1 MQTASLKPFLYL
13 TQTMHRLLQRQIKK
27 YYKEDNPSPE
37 FIALMDDISASYQ
50 SFDEDYK
57 RLERILELSSQEL
70 FKANNL
76 VNKEKDQ
83 IRQELAESYKKYEE
97 FDKAVTS
104 SFCVSTT
111 DVKGTILSVNQK
123 FCKASGYSENELVG
137 KNHNILSSG
146 YHTKKFW
153 QQLWGTLKKGEIWNG
168 EICNRRK
175 SGEIYWEATNIIPF
189 YNSHGELYQLMAIK
203 VDVTERKTA
212 EEEIKRLSLV
222 AQKTNNAIILIDTK
236 GIATWAN
243 PAFERITGFSIEEL
257 VGKDPGDLLKGAEP
271 NATQTPEAIKRL
283 YKAIAMGKS
292 FDDEIHAFKKSGEGY
307 WAAMSITPMFDDDE
321 VLTGFIV
328 LQNDIT
334 EKKRID
340 EELRVSEERWKYAL
354 SGNEDGMW
362 DWNLETNE
370 VFFSETWKKMLGY
383 ADHELPNE
391 LAEWEKRVHPDDLE
405 ATYEKVN
412 AHINGSAPYY
422 SSEHRLLCKN
432 GSYKWILDRGKI
444 IESIDIKGN
453 KRRRFI
459 GTHTDITAIKEAE
472 EKEKIAALIVKNS
485 PSILVRWKPNFKL
498 NIEYITQN
506 VSQLGYDAQ
515 EWIQN
520 NAAFTEFVHP
530 DDVKPTIQKV
540 LQSFKEK
547 AVRVSL
553 RFRMR
558 DSQGN
563 YHWID
568 SDNSIEWDAKRSKAI
583 HFQGII
589 TDITEKVEAEQKLT
603 ESETRF
609 RLLVQNSNDIT
620 TIIDA
625 GGHTIYE
632 SPSFYRTFNY
642 TEEEVIGKSI
652 FEFIHPEDV
661 DKASVELAK
670 GIERGGVS
678 DPIEFRLR
686 HRNGSWVNVE
696 SIGSNLLNTPGIN
709 GIVINS
715 RDITERKEAEE
726 KNKRL
731 QDFYEV
737 ILNRIPTDIVV
748 FDNKHRYLFAN
759 EVAIRDPE
767 KRAFVIGKDDYD
779 YCEQY
784 GRDKAIA
791 HNRRAIFNKV
801 AYSKQQIEFE
811 EPIDTSQGRIW
822 VLRRMSPLLNDKGEL
837 QNVIGF
843 GLDITERKMAEEKL
857 KESQE
862 RLSLAINAAK
872 LGIWDWNLET
882 GALLW
887 DKEMYSLFNLNPN
900 DFGGDYDAF
909 EKTLYPEDKQR
920 VFDSVQDTI
929 NGKQGDYSDTFRV
942 IGGGGEI
949 KYVAAISKL
958 YRNAIGKPIRMIGV
972 NFDVTESKLAEQR
985 ILKSQAEL
993 EEAQHIARVGSWEID
1008 MKTREVTWSREM
1020 RTIHEVDETF
1030 EPTLNNVHLFYTEDT
1045 RNAIIEAVK
1054 EALHNKTPF
1063 DIESQVITA
1072 KGNLLDVKTK
1082 GVPVIEHGRVPI
1094 LKGVFQDIS
1103 KEKEAERRLKE
1114 YTGDL
1119 ERINKELDQFA
1130 YIVSHDLK
1138 APLRAINNL
1147 SMWIEEDLEG
1157 KLAGETAHQFQLLRG
1172 RVSRLE
1178 DLINGILSYSRA
1190 GRIKVTPS
1198 KVDVTILVNSIL
1210 EMLSPPPH
1218 YKISLH
1224 GKFPVLNTE
1233 RIALEQVFSN
1243 LISNAIKYNGS
1254 NPKPTIDISCYDE
1267 GAWYKFEVADNG
1279 QGIEPEYHDKI
1290 FVIFQTLEARD
1301 KVEGT
1306 GVGLAI
1312 VKKIVEE
1319 KDGKVW
1325 VESAKGQ
1332 GAHFYFTWPKA

>member
-1 MQTASLKPFLYL
+1 
-13 TQTMHRLLQRQIKK
+13 MHRLLQRQIKK
-27 YYKEDNPSPE
+27 YYKENNPSPE
-37 FIALMDDISASYQ
+37 FIALMDDISASYL

-70 FKANNL
+70 FKANNI

-83 IRQELAESYKKYEE
+83 IREELAESYKKYEE

-111 DVKGTILSVNQK
+111 DVTGTILSVNQK
-123 FCKASGYSENELVG
+123 FCKASGYSEKELVG

-153 QQLWGTLKKGEIWNG
+153 QQLWSTLRKGEIWNG

-175 SGEIYWEATNIIPF
+175 NGEIYWEATNIIPF
-189 YNSHGELYQLMAIK
+189 YNSHGDLYQLMAIK

-243 PAFERITGFSIEEL
+243 PAFERITGFSVEEL
-257 VGKDPGDLLKGAEP
+257 VGKDPGELLRGSEP
-271 NATQTPEAIKRL
+271 YTSLTIDAVTKL
-283 YKAIAMGKS
+283 YQSIQEGVS
-292 FDDEIHAFKKSGEGY
+292 FEGEIHGFKKSGQGY
-307 WAAMSITPMFDDDE
+307 WAALNTTPMYDDDGI
-321 VLTGFIV
+321 LTGFIV
-328 LQNDIT
+328 IQSDIS
-334 EKKRID
+334 EKKRTD

-354 SGNEDGMW
+354 SGNDDGVW
-362 DWNLETNE
+362 DYNLVSGELF
-370 VFFSETWKKMLGY
+370 VSDSWKQMLGY
-383 ADHELPNE
+383 QVSDPSPVMPDAWNI
-391 LAEWEKRVHPDDLE
+391 VHPDDRERALNLFE
-405 ATYEKVN
+405 AYLSGKVEN
-412 AHINGSAPYY
+412 YR
-422 SSEHRLLCKN
+422 SEYRLQCKN

-444 IESIDIKGN
+444 IQSTDGDGN
-453 KRRRFI
+453 PRSRFI

-472 EKEKIAALIVKNS
+472 EKEKIASLIVQNS

-498 NIEYITQN
+498 NIEYITEN
-506 VSQLGYDAQ
+506 ISQLGYDAQ
-515 EWIQN
+515 EWIQSKV
-520 NAAFTEFVHP
+520 AFTDFVHP

-547 AVRVSL
+547 VVRVSL

-558 DSQGN
+558 DSEGK

-568 SDNSIEWDAKRSKAI
+568 SDNSIEWDAKQSRAI

-625 GGHTIYE
+625 QGRTVYE

-642 TEEEVIGKSI
+642 TEEDVIGKSI
-652 FEFIHPEDV
+652 FEFIHPDDV
-661 DKASVELAK
+661 QKAQYELAK
-670 GIERGGVS
+670 GMERGGIS

-686 HRNGSWVNVE
+686 HRNGSWVDVE

-715 RDITERKEAEE
+715 RDITERKVAEE
-726 KNKRL
+726 NNKRL

-748 FDNKHRYLFAN
+748 FDNKHRYLFVN
-759 EVAIRDPE
+759 EAAIRDPE
-767 KRAFVIGKDDYD
+767 KRAFIIGKDDYD
-779 YCEQY
+779 YCEKY
-784 GRDKAIA
+784 GRDKAVA
-791 HNRRAIFNKV
+791 HSRRAIFNKV
-801 AYSKQQIEFE
+801 AYNKQQIEFE
-811 EPIDTSQGRIW
+811 EAIETPKGRIW
-822 VLRRMSPLLNDKGEL
+822 VLRRMSPLLNDEGEL
-837 QNVIGF
+837 VNMIGF
-843 GLDITERKMAEEKL
+843 GLDITERKMAEERL

-909 EKTLYPEDKQR
+909 EKTLHPEDKQR
-920 VFDSVQDTI
+920 VFDGVQDTI
-929 NGKQGDYSDTFRV
+929 SGKQGDYADTFKV
-942 IGGGGEI
+942 LGGGGEI

-985 ILKSQAEL
+985 ILKSQMEL

-1008 MKTREVTWSREM
+1008 MKTREVMWSKEM
-1020 RTIHEVDETF
+1020 RTIHEVDEYF
-1030 EPTLNNVHLFYTEDT
+1030 VPTLANVHLFYTEET
-1045 RNAIIEAVK
+1045 REAIIEAVK
-1054 EALHNKTPF
+1054 VALHHKTPF

-1082 GVPVIEHGRVPI
+1082 GVPVIEDGRVPY

-1157 KLAGETAHQFQLLRG
+1157 KLEGETAHQFQLLRG

-1198 KVDVTILVNSIL
+1198 KVDTEVLVNSII
-1210 EMLSPPPH
+1210 EMLSPPPQ
-1218 YKISLH
+1218 YKITMH

-1254 NPKPTIDISCYDE
+1254 NPEPVIDISCEDD
-1267 GAWYKFEVADNG
+1267 GAWYKFGVGDNG
-1279 QGIEPEYHDKI
+1279 QGIEPEYHEKI

-1319 KDGKVW
+1319 KDGRVW

>member
-1 MQTASLKPFLYL
+1 
-13 TQTMHRLLQRQIKK
+13 MHRLLQRQIKK
-27 YYKEDNPSPE
+27 YYNESSPSPE
-37 FIALMDDISASYQ
+37 FIALIDDISASYQ

-57 RLERILELSSQEL
+57 RLERILEISSQEL
-70 FKANNL
+70 FKANNI

-83 IRQELAESYKKYEE
+83 IREELAETYKRFEE
-97 FDKAVTS
+97 FDKAVTA
-104 SFCVSTT
+104 SFIVSTT
-111 DVKGTILSVNQK
+111 DTSGVILSVNQK
-123 FCKASGYSENELVG
+123 FCKASGYIKKELIG
-137 KNHNILSSG
+137 QNHNILSSG

-153 QQLWGTLKKGEIWNG
+153 KQLWDTLQRGDIWNG
-168 EICNRRK
+168 EVCNRK
-175 SGEIYWEATNIIPF
+175 KDGTIYWEATNIIPF
-189 YNSHGELYQLMAIK
+189 YNSHGELYQFMSIK

-243 PAFERITGFSIEEL
+243 PAFERITGFSVEEL
-257 VGKDPGDLLKGAEP
+257 VGKDPGDLLRGPEP
-271 NATQTPEAIKRL
+271 YETLTPDVVKRL
-283 YKAIAMGKS
+283 YQSIQKGIS
-292 FDDEIHAFKKSGEGY
+292 FEGEIHGFKKSGQGY
-307 WAAMSITPMFDDDE
+307 WATMNTTPMYDDDG
-321 VLTGFIV
+321 VLSGFIV
-328 LQNDIT
+328 IQSDIT
-334 EKKRID
+334 EKKRTD

-354 SGNEDGMW
+354 SGNDDGMW

-383 ADHELPNE
+383 ADYELPNE
-391 LAEWEKRVHPDDLE
+391 LVEWEKRVHPEDLA
-405 ATYEKVN
+405 ATYEKIN
-412 AHINGSAPYY
+412 AHINGRVPYY
-422 SSEHRLLCKN
+422 SSEHRLLCKDGN
-432 GSYKWILDRGKI
+432 YKWILDRGKI
-444 IESIDIKGN
+444 IESIDIKGKKN
-453 KRRRFI
+453 RRFI

-472 EKEKIAALIVKNS
+472 EKEKIATLIVKNS

-498 NIEYITQN
+498 NIEYITEN
-506 VSQLGYDAQ
+506 VSQLGYDAKQ
-515 EWIQN
+515 WIKDKV
-520 NAAFTEFVHP
+520 AFTDFVHP
-530 DDVKPTIQKV
+530 DDVKPTVQKV
-540 LQSFKEK
+540 LQAFKEK
-547 AVRVSL
+547 VVRVSL

-558 DSQGN
+558 DQEGN

-568 SDNSIEWDAKRSKAI
+568 SDNNIEWDASLTKAI

-589 TDITEKVEAEQKLT
+589 TNITEKVEAEQRLT

-620 TIIDA
+620 TIVDA
-625 GGHTIYE
+625 EGHTIYE

-642 TEEEVIGKSI
+642 TEDEVIGKSI
-652 FEFIHPEDV
+652 FEFIHPDDI
-661 DKASVELAK
+661 DKARVELAK

-686 HRNGSWVNVE
+686 HHNGSWVDVE

-748 FDNKHRYLFAN
+748 FDNKHRYLFVN
-759 EVAIRDPE
+759 EAAIRDPE
-767 KRAFVIGKDDYD
+767 KRAFIIGKDDYD
-779 YCEQY
+779 YCEKY
-784 GRDKAIA
+784 GRDKVIA
-791 HNRRAIFNKV
+791 HSRRAIFNKV
-801 AYSKQQIEFE
+801 AYGKQQIEFE
-811 EPIDTSQGRIW
+811 EAIETPKGRIW
-822 VLRRMSPLLNDKGEL
+822 VLRRMSPLLNNKGEL
-837 QNVIGF
+837 QNMIGF

-887 DKEMYSLFNLNPN
+887 DKEMYPLFNLNPD

-909 EKTLYPEDKQR
+909 EKTLHPDDKQR

-929 NGKQGDYSDTFRV
+929 TGKKGDYADTFRV
-942 IGGGGEI
+942 VGGNGEI
-949 KYVAAISKL
+949 KYVAALSKL
-958 YRNAIGKPIRMIGV
+958 FRNEAGKAIRMIGV
-972 NFDVTESKLAEQR
+972 NFNVTESKLAEQR

-1008 MKTREVTWSREM
+1008 MKTNQVMWSKEM
-1020 RTIHEVDETF
+1020 RTIHEVGEAF
-1030 EPTLNNVHLFYTEDT
+1030 EPALDNVHLFYTHET
-1045 RNAIIEAVK
+1045 REAIVDAVK
-1054 EALHNKTPF
+1054 DALHNKTPF
-1063 DIESQVITA
+1063 DIESQIVTA
-1072 KGNLLDVKTK
+1072 KGNLIDVKTK
-1082 GVPVIEHGRVPI
+1082 GVPIVENGRVPY

-1103 KEKEAERRLKE
+1103 KEKEAERQLKE
-1114 YTGDL
+1114 YTSDL

-1157 KLAGETAHQFQLLRG
+1157 KLEGETAHQFQLLRG

-1198 KVDVTILVNSIL
+1198 KVDTGVLINGIL
-1210 EMLSPPPH
+1210 EMLSPPAQ
-1218 YKISLH
+1218 YQITMH
-1224 GKFPVLNTE
+1224 GNFPVLNTE
-1233 RIALEQVFSN
+1233 RIALEQIFSN

-1254 NPKPTIDISCYDE
+1254 NPEPTIDITCDDE
-1267 GAWYKFEVADNG
+1267 GAWYKFGVADNG
-1279 QGIEPEYHDKI
+1279 QGIEPEYHEKI

-1319 KDGKVW
+1319 KDGRVW
-1325 VESAKGQ
+1325 VESAKGK